1 MRTQTYFHTRFE
13 SEANQRNERVTLQV
27 NCVGAVSR
35 QEFSNKSVR
44 KDFYYIYVLI

>member
-13 SEANQRNERVTLQV
+13 NEANRKNGTVSLQV

-35 QEFSNKSVR
+35 EEFSNKSVR
-44 KDFYYIYVLI
+44 RDFYYILNP